1 MLVKLRPMS
10 FHQKTARMLKNDS
23 FGNTLAN
30 ASLVLNTNATL
41 VLNVL
46 AFEPRACEVAAY
58 VIPSENDANAKE

>member
-1 MLVKLRPMS
+1 MS
-10 FHQKTARMLKNDS
+10 FHQKTARMLKNDR
-23 FGNTLAN
+23 FGNTLA
-30 ASLVLNTNATL
+30 NATL